1 MQFGEHSF
9 YLLAQPPFTCDF
21 AYQLPSLHCRSV
33 DLRASTYSSAG
44 LTDLKNGI
52 KTALGAQI
60 GGNFGGFDNGLGN
73 TGGLNAF
80 GTAAGLGGLGAVGAG
95 LALGLAKASKTKGKE
110 GISVRPSL
118 LQGL

>member
-1 MQFGEHSF
+1 M
-9 YLLAQPPFTCDF
+9 
-21 AYQLPSLHCRSV
+21 HC
-33 DLRASTYSSAG
+33 RASTYSSAG

-73 TGGLNAF
+73 TGGGLNAF